1 MTQEQYVHL
10 DDESQG
16 AGLDLKVLLL
26 YGVLRFK
33 FWVAAFGVIGIFVGL
48 LIGAAQPN
56 TFKATGTLRYRPS
69 QQETMSATGLRGL
82 DNEGRPNVPGMAEEI
97 ILLRDDQIY
106 RDIAAELGAELILGQ
121 IDPSA
126 GDSDSTSLPVRVM
139 HRLQSLMQ
147 SKSDPVSKVEGK
159 GINWVARSL
168 KANTR
173 LVAVRSS
180 SLIQVEYTGF
190 SAERAHQICT
200 ELLKGFVRFHS
211 KKYRPLDQEAEQN
224 FRRAQESLS
233 SHLLTFNEHSDECG
247 LPENLGQEMADNRS
261 LMSEATSSRR
271 AAQNKLDQVDAQIA
285 SINEILESTSPT
297 IPQTTTAT
305 LAYNPML
312 AQIDEKLMGL
322 MIEEVTE
329 RSEVRLQR
337 IPEEREKYEA
347 LRASLKPFVEV
358 AQPVVQDVVNEAY
371 VEAEKRKT
379 ELELERV
386 ALARSL
392 ELSDKDLES
401 IRNRAKAIRRCQS
414 MHEAFGR
421 QRNLLEGDVELA
433 LQKRKDAVELA
444 ELAESGVASLS
455 VFVEPIVPLTK
466 AGPSR
471 AKFLLMGTFGGLA
484 LGIGLA
490 VLRQLVDRRVRYPE
504 TIEKAMG
511 LRVLGVVPE
520 NRKLRSLAKNVLPS

>member
-1 MTQEQYVHL
+1 MTQEQYVQIE
-10 DDESQG
+10 DESQG
-16 AGLDLKVLLL
+16 GGLDLKVLLL
-26 YGVLRFK
+26 YGVMRFK
-33 FWVAAFGVIGIFVGL
+33 YWVAALTAIGVFVGL

-56 TFKATGTLRYRPS
+56 TFTAAGTLRYRPS

-106 RDIAAELGAELILGQ
+106 REIAEELGAELILGQ
-121 IDPSA
+121 MDPSA
-126 GDSDSTSLPVRVM
+126 GDSESTSLPVRVM

-190 SAERAHQICT
+190 SPERAHQICT

-211 KKYRPLDQEAEQN
+211 EKYRPLDEEAEEN
-224 FRRAQESLS
+224 FRRAQDSLS
-233 SHLLTFNEHSDECG
+233 SHLLTFNEHSDGCG
-247 LPENLGQEMADNRS
+247 LPENLEQETADNRLLLADVS
-261 LMSEATSSRR
+261 AALRASR
-271 AAQNKLDQVDAQIA
+271 NKLDQVEAQVQ
-285 SINEILESTSPT
+285 SINQILEETSPT

-305 LAYNPML
+305 LAYNPVL
-312 AQIDEKLMGL
+312 AQIDQKLMEL
-322 MIEEVTE
+322 LIEEVTE
-329 RSEVRLQR
+329 RSAVRLQR

-347 LRASLKPFVEV
+347 LRASLQPFVEV
-358 AQPVVQDVVNEAY
+358 AQPIVEDVVNEAY

-379 ELELERV
+379 ELQLEQV
-386 ALARSL
+386 ALTRSI
-392 ELSDKDLES
+392 ELAESELES
-401 IRNRAKAIRRCQS
+401 IRGRAKAIRRCQS
-414 MHEAFGR
+414 MHEAFSR
-421 QRNLLEGDVELA
+421 QRSLLEADVELS

-444 ELAESGVASLS
+444 ELAEAGVASLS
-455 VFVEPIVPLTK
+455 VFVSPKVPLTK

-471 AKFLLMGTFGGLA
+471 AKFLLMGTFGGIA
-484 LGIGLA
+484 LGVGLA
-490 VLRQLVDRRVRYPE
+490 VLRQLLDRRVRYPE
-504 TIEKAMG
+504 TIEKTLG

-520 NRKLRSLAKNVLPS
+520 NRKLRSLAKNVFPS